1 MSYYFEIRI
10 ILPEE
15 ENQFLNRKLNKSEL
29 SEVTHYLQQKTSR
42 GIPVKFRVGIFRV
55 EDQTKIMSVALNTK
69 NTKETDVINLL
80 LNRVTDQD
88 VLVYLNQPTEP
99 TFNTQEL
106 NRQEIQKS
114 FESQQIPPQESIINE
129 AEEPRVINEIP
140 TKEQTTKENHSKLK
154 QKTLK
159 KEMPNKNATKFNLF
173 VSIMALFIVLLIGVS
188 VIQQVQLQSVKKES
202 ETLKQQIERV
212 KETDISQ
219 SKIDTFGRYFLT
231 YYFSQEKNKENYQS
245 NLRNYVSEKLDI
257 DDWEALGKTLKSVNY
272 YGSEQ
277 TKKGYSVEYLL
288 NVSVEDRNKMQKIT
302 FEVEP
307 TKNGFLVTNQP
318 TLADFS
324 FN

>member
-15 ENQFLNRKLNKSEL
+15 ENQFLNRKLSKSEL

-231 YYFSQEKNKENYQS
+231 YYFSQEKNQENYQS
-245 NLRNYVSEKLDI
+245 SLRTYVSEKVDI
-257 DDWEALGKTLKSVNY
+257 SDWKALGKTLKSVNY

-288 NVSVEDRNKMQKIT
+288 NVSVDNRSKMQKIT

-307 TKNGFLVTNQP
+307 TKNGFLVTTQP
-318 TLADFS
+318 KLTDFS

>member
-15 ENQFLNRKLNKSEL
+15 ENQFLNRKLSKSEL

-55 EDQTKIMSVALNTK
+55 EDQTKIMSVTLNTK

-80 LNRVTDQD
+80 LNRVTDQH
-88 VLVYLNQPTEP
+88 VLVYLNEPTEP
-99 TFNTQEL
+99 TLNTQEL
-106 NRQEIQKS
+106 NRQEIQKGLD
-114 FESQQIPPQESIINE
+114 SQQIQSSESIADE
-129 AEEPRVINEIP
+129 AKEPNLVSEKQRNGQSP
-140 TKEQTTKENHSKLK
+140 KGSQTKVKE
-154 QKTLK
+154 KTLS
-159 KEMPNKNATKFNLF
+159 KETPNKNGTKFNLF
-173 VSIMALFIVLLIGVS
+173 VSILALFIVLLIGVS

-202 ETLKQQIERV
+202 ESLKEQIERV

-245 NLRNYVSEKLDI
+245 NLRNYVSEKVDI
-257 DDWEALGKTLKSVNY
+257 ADWEELGKTLKSVNY

-277 TKKGYSVEYLL
+277 TKKGYRVEYLL
-288 NVSVEDRNKMQKIT
+288 NVSVDNRSKMQKIT

-307 TKNGFLVTNQP
+307 TKNGFLVTTQP
-318 TLADFS
+318 KLTDFS